1 MKHVIVIGGGAAGC
15 MAAVAAAQKG
25 AAVTLLERNPKLGRK
40 LYITGKG
47 RCNVTNDCAAP
58 EVLQNVPRNS
68 RFLTSAVTRFPP
80 EAVKAF
86 FEGLGVP
93 LKTERGNRVFPCSD
107 KAADIIDA
115 LLVALRR
122 SGVHIVQDRARALR
136 REGEVHPGGAVVIA
150 TGGVSYPLT
159 GSTGDGYALAEAL
172 GHTILPPRGSLVPLV
187 AEGDACAKMQGLSLR
202 NVAIQ
207 VRNGKKKTVYAGQG
221 ELLFTH
227 FGLSGPLILSASA
240 HMRDFD
246 TEHYYINLDLKPA
259 LDEEKLDRRLLRDFE
274 ENANRD
280 FHNVLEGLVPRLMVP
295 VLVERTGIPAAEKV
309 HSVTKAQRRRLLEV
323 LKCLRIDI
331 QGPRPVEE
339 AIVTSGGIKVSE
351 INPTTLES
359 KKAPGVYFAGEV
371 LDVDA
376 YTGGYNLQIAWSTGH
391 AAGEAAA
398 EYLSP
403 SLVRSQPMTKH
414 KSIAVDGPSG
424 AGKSTLAKLLARR
437 LGFLYVDTGAIY
449 RTVGLRAYRAGVDPE
464 DEAAVTALLDGLDI
478 ELKYGADGL
487 QHMYLD
493 GEDVTDAIRQHVISR
508 YTSGVSAIPAVR
520 AFLLERQR
528 DMAREHDVIMDG
540 RDIGTVVLPG
550 ADVKIFLT
558 ASPEDRARRRFD
570 ELRKRGQ
577 EADYDTVLRDII
589 LRDEHD
595 TRRSAAPLRQAK
607 DALLVDTTG
616 NSLDESLD
624 VLLETIKERLK
635 A

>member
-115 LLVALRR
+115 LLLALRR

-136 REGEVHPGGAVVIA
+136 REGEILTGVEGERGFYPGGAVVIA

-227 FGLSGPLILSASA
+227 FGLSGPLILSASS
-240 HMRDFD
+240 
-246 TEHYYINLDLKPA
+246 YYQTAAEKLRKKKEKQAKKAEAAAEAWENGKTKAPAYLKLDLKPA

-280 FHNVLEGLVPRLMVP
+280 FHNVLEGLAPRLMVP

-376 YTGGYNLQIAWSTGH
+376 YTGGFNLQIAWSTGH

-398 EYLSP
+398 
-403 SLVRSQPMTKH
+403 Q
-414 KSIAVDGPSG
+414 
-424 AGKSTLAKLLARR
+424 
-437 LGFLYVDTGAIY
+437 
-449 RTVGLRAYRAGVDPE
+449 
-464 DEAAVTALLDGLDI
+464 
-478 ELKYGADGL
+478 
-487 QHMYLD
+487 
-493 GEDVTDAIRQHVISR
+493 
-508 YTSGVSAIPAVR
+508 
-520 AFLLERQR
+520 
-528 DMAREHDVIMDG
+528 
-540 RDIGTVVLPG
+540 DIGGINP
-550 ADVKIFLT
+550 
-558 ASPEDRARRRFD
+558 
-570 ELRKRGQ
+570 
-577 EADYDTVLRDII
+577 
-589 LRDEHD
+589 
-595 TRRSAAPLRQAK
+595 
-607 DALLVDTTG
+607 
-616 NSLDESLD
+616 
-624 VLLETIKERLK
+624 
-635 A
+635 